1 MNQLP
6 RKSRPGPRS
15 ALACVVVLALG
26 GSVARAQT
34 AEEVAAANNP
44 LARVNAI
51 NLHNFYAPSIYG
63 APNATVNDFLI
74 QPVFARPRMVFHVTL
89 PLATVSGGSVNQ
101 SGLGDLNIFGAYLL
115 PPKGRTEFGVGPVI
129 VFPTATGEAL
139 GAGKW
144 QAGVTV
150 VVVAQ
155 PEPTFLVGGF
165 LSYAHSFANGD
176 SVQRTG
182 VNALIFKPILVAQV
196 GGGWYLRSTG
206 IWSFDL
212 EQGGWS
218 VPFGIGAGKVVRTP
232 HAVLN
237 FFLEPQ
243 FTVIHDG
250 ADQPALQVLAG
261 LNMQFPKALR

>member
-1 MNQLP
+1 MNLTHRMSP
-6 RKSRPGPRS
+6 PGPRF
-15 ALACVVVLALG
+15 AVVFVLVLGLG

-44 LARVNAI
+44 LARINAI
-51 NLHNFYAPSIYG
+51 NLHNFYSPSIYG
-63 APNATVNDFLI
+63 APNATLNDFLF
-74 QPVFARPRMVFHVTL
+74 QPVFARPRMIFHVTL
-89 PLATVSGGSVNQ
+89 PLATVSGDSVDQ
-101 SGLGDLNIFGAYLL
+101 SGLGDLSIFGAYVL
-115 PPKGRTEFGVGPVI
+115 PQKGRTEFGVGPVL

-150 VVVAQ
+150 VVIAQ

-165 LSYAHSFANGD
+165 LSYAHSFANAD
-176 SVQRTG
+176 TVQRTG

-206 IWSFDL
+206 VWSFDL
-212 EQGGWS
+212 EQGGWG
-218 VPFGIGAGKVVRTP
+218 VPFGIGVGKVVRTP

-243 FTVIHDG
+243 FTVLHDG
-250 ADQPALQVLAG
+250 VDQPALQVLAG